1 MALQT
6 EIFAEYCYTKGKD
19 CSFSKIYVHKSF
31 AQAFLPNPEEKEMVD
46 HIDGNR
52 TNNHITNLRW
62 VTAEENSNNIHR
74 LKLLSEQAEA
84 KRIEKRINN
93 CLKEIF
99 DCGISKLDLIRRIV
113 DYKEEDNPKGGNIL

>member
-1 MALQT
+1 
-6 EIFAEYCYTKGKD
+6 
-19 CSFSKIYVHKSF
+19 
-31 AQAFLPNPEEKEMVD
+31 MVD

>member
-1 MALQT
+1 MSFQVIKVCAVDCLQ
-6 EIFAEYCYTKGKD
+6 IYINKFIHNLVAEAFIANAD
-19 CSFSKIYVHKSF
+19 SKP
-31 AQAFLPNPEEKEMVD
+31 LVD

-52 TNNHITNLRW
+52 LNNNVSNLRW
-62 VTAEENSNNIHR
+62 ATAEENANNIHR
-74 LKLLSEQAEA
+74 LQLLSEQAEA

-113 DYKEEDNPKGGNIL
+113 DYKEDDIQKGGNIL

>member
-1 MALQT
+1 MNTKSGYINKFIHNLV
-6 EIFAEYCYTKGKD
+6 AEAFIANAD
-19 CSFSKIYVHKSF
+19 SKP
-31 AQAFLPNPEEKEMVD
+31 LVD

-52 TNNHITNLRW
+52 LNNNVSNLRW
-62 VTAEENSNNIHR
+62 ATAEENANNIHR
-74 LKLLSEQAEA
+74 LQLLSEQAEA

-113 DYKEEDNPKGGNIL
+113 DYKEDDIQKGGNIL